1 MKRTNQILDAVR
13 YAARNRYAWPGGYPL
28 VVVMSDGECLC
39 TSCTRKQWRQIV
51 RNTLS
56 SIRKGADVSWIAA
69 GADVN
74 WENPDLYCAHCG
86 DRIESAYAEK

>member
-1 MKRTNQILDAVR
+1 
-13 YAARNRYAWPGGYPL
+13 
-28 VVVMSDGECLC
+28 
-39 TSCTRKQWRQIV
+39 V

-56 SIRKGADVSWIAA
+56 SIRKGADVSWVAA

-86 DRIESAYAEK
+86 ERIKSAYAEE